1 MPIVFIIVF
10 CGVDTDYDGK
20 EERMEK
26 KISYSGLVVVVLA
39 VAVLVMSVGF
49 AVFSTNLS
57 INGTAQV
64 SSSSW
69 QVEFDESSYEET
81 VGSVSPTSDPTINTT
96 SMTYQVTL
104 AKPTD
109 FYEFTIDVKNLGT
122 FNAQL
127 KSITMT
133 DISEHANYLKYT
145 VTYNG
150 TQYTQTT
157 SNLSIPLEAGTGVE
171 EVKVRVE
178 YVQPSDASQLPSEAK
193 TVTLSASLD
202 YEQVAD

>member
-1 MPIVFIIVF
+1 
-10 CGVDTDYDGK
+10 
-20 EERMEK
+20 MEK

-39 VAVLVMSVGF
+39 VAVLIMSVGF

-64 SSSSW
+64 SSSNW

-81 VGSVSPTSDPTINTT
+81 PGSVSPTSVPTINTT

-133 DISEHANYLKYT
+133 DITEHANYLKYT

-150 TQYTQTT
+150 
-157 SNLSIPLEAGTGVE
+157 SRI
-171 EVKVRVE
+171 
-178 YVQPSDASQLPSEAK
+178 
-193 TVTLSASLD
+193 
-202 YEQVAD
+202 

>member
-81 VGSVSPTSDPTINTT
+81 VGSVSPTSDPE
-96 SMTYQVTL
+96 
-104 AKPTD
+104 KP
-109 FYEFTIDVKNLGT
+109 YR
-122 FNAQL
+122 
-127 KSITMT
+127 
-133 DISEHANYLKYT
+133 H
-145 VTYNG
+145 
-150 TQYTQTT
+150 
-157 SNLSIPLEAGTGVE
+157 
-171 EVKVRVE
+171 
-178 YVQPSDASQLPSEAK
+178 LPSP
-193 TVTLSASLD
+193 S
-202 YEQVAD
+202 